1 MFLAFVRPL
10 LGKPLVRCA
19 WLRPM
24 SVAAVM
30 CASLLSHGGV
40 HASPAAVDEVQQ
52 LMEKGQL
59 GAASSRVQA
68 HLKKDSSNVQLRFLQ
83 AVIAAEQKK
92 YDQAIRLFTALTQD
106 HPTLPEP
113 YNNLAVIYAFRGEDR
128 KAAQVLEQAIRT
140 NPSYATA
147 HQNLG
152 DVYARIA
159 NEAYAKA
166 LQLDNA
172 QKAEKPKLT
181 LISRIATPVAA
192 GPVATAASTNAAST
206 APAPSVEPVAVAAA
220 PVVPTPAAEPTPALT
235 PAPAAPI
242 TVTAAP
248 AAVTPAPAAVPEPAP
263 EPKAPATP
271 AKLPADSTAERN
283 ATKAQEA
290 AQQERQAVKAVE
302 KAVAA
307 WASAWEQ
314 QNMTAYY
321 AAYSNRF
328 DPQGMSLSAWKTER
342 KNRIVGKPAISVKIS
357 DLKITVNGDRAS
369 ASFRQQYSSGGYK
382 ASTRK
387 TLRMQ
392 NEGGKWRIT
401 REEAGR

>member
-30 CASLLSHGGV
+30 SASLLSHGGT

-59 GAASSRVQA
+59 SAASSRVQA

-181 LISRIATPVAA
+181 LISRIATPAVTIAA
-192 GPVATAASTNAAST
+192 ATA
-206 APAPSVEPVAVAAA
+206 P
-220 PVVPTPAAEPTPALT
+220 VPTPV

-242 TVTAAP
+242 TTTPSPAEPAATAALP
-248 AAVTPAPAAVPEPAP
+248 AAPAP
-263 EPKAPATP
+263 EPKPAATATTP
-271 AKLPADSTAERN
+271 AKAAADSAPEHN
-283 ATKAQEA
+283 ARKAQA
-290 AQQERQAVKAVE
+290 AEQERQAMKAVE
-302 KAVAA
+302 KAVTA

-314 QNMTAYY
+314 QNMNAYY

-328 DPQGMSLSAWKTER
+328 DPQGMSLSAWKAER

-369 ASFRQQYSSGGYK
+369 ASFRQQYSSGGYR
-382 ASTRK
+382 ASTNK

-401 REEAGR
+401 REETGR

>member
-1 MFLAFVRPL
+1 
-10 LGKPLVRCA
+10 
-19 WLRPM
+19 
-24 SVAAVM
+24 M
-30 CASLLSHGGV
+30 CASLLSHGGA

-59 GAASSRVQA
+59 SAAAQRVQA
-68 HLKKDSSNVQLRFLQ
+68 QLKKDSSDVQLRFLQ

-181 LISRIATPVAA
+181 LISRIATPA
-192 GPVATAASTNAAST
+192 ATASALPAPTAAAVT
-206 APAPSVEPVAVAAA
+206 IAAATAPVPTPVPAPAPAPAPAPEPA
-220 PVVPTPAAEPTPALT
+220 PT

-242 TVTAAP
+242 TT
-248 AAVTPAPAAVPEPAP
+248 TPAPAEPAATA
-263 EPKAPATP
+263 APP
-271 AKLPADSTAERN
+271 C
-283 ATKAQEA
+283 
-290 AQQERQAVKAVE
+290 
-302 KAVAA
+302 
-307 WASAWEQ
+307 SAC
-314 QNMTAYY
+314 
-321 AAYSNRF
+321 S
-328 DPQGMSLSAWKTER
+328 
-342 KNRIVGKPAISVKIS
+342 
-357 DLKITVNGDRAS
+357 
-369 ASFRQQYSSGGYK
+369 
-382 ASTRK
+382 
-387 TLRMQ
+387 
-392 NEGGKWRIT
+392 
-401 REEAGR
+401 

>member
-30 CASLLSHGGV
+30 CASLLSHGGA

-59 GAASSRVQA
+59 SAASSRVQA
-68 HLKKDSSNVQLRFLQ
+68 HLKKDSSDVQLRFLQ

-113 YNNLAVIYAFRGEDR
+113 YNNLAVIYAIQGEDR

-166 LQLDNA
+166 LQLDSA

-181 LISRIATPVAA
+181 LISRIATPA
-192 GPVATAASTNAAST
+192 ATASTLPAPTAAAVT
-206 APAPSVEPVAVAAA
+206 IAAATAPVPTPVPAPAPEPA
-220 PVVPTPAAEPTPALT
+220 PT

-242 TVTAAP
+242 TT
-248 AAVTPAPAAVPEPAP
+248 TPAPAEPAATAAPPAAPAP
-263 EPKAPATP
+263 EPKPAATP
-271 AKLPADSTAERN
+271 AKAAADSAPEHN
-283 ATKAQEA
+283 ARKAQA
-290 AQQERQAVKAVE
+290 AEQERQAMKAVE
-302 KAVAA
+302 KAVTA

-314 QNMTAYY
+314 QNMNAYY

-328 DPQGMSLSAWKTER
+328 DPQSMSLSAWKAER

-369 ASFRQQYSSGGYK
+369 ASFRQQYSSGGYR
-382 ASTRK
+382 ASTNK

-401 REEAGR
+401 REETGR

>member
-30 CASLLSHGGV
+30 CASLLSHGGA

-59 GAASSRVQA
+59 SAASSRVQA
-68 HLKKDSSNVQLRFLQ
+68 HLKKDSSDVQLRFLQ

-113 YNNLAVIYAFRGEDR
+113 YNNLAVIYAIQGEDR

-166 LQLDNA
+166 LQLDSA

-181 LISRIATPVAA
+181 LISRIATPA
-192 GPVATAASTNAAST
+192 ATASTLPAPTAAAVT
-206 APAPSVEPVAVAAA
+206 IAAATAPVPTPVPAPAPEPA
-220 PVVPTPAAEPTPALT
+220 PT

-242 TVTAAP
+242 TT
-248 AAVTPAPAAVPEPAP
+248 TPAPAEPAATAAPPAAPAP
-263 EPKAPATP
+263 EPKTAATP
-271 AKLPADSTAERN
+271 AKAAADSAPEHN
-283 ATKAQEA
+283 ARKAQA
-290 AQQERQAVKAVE
+290 AEQERQTMKAVE

-314 QNMTAYY
+314 QNMNAYY

-328 DPQGMSLSAWKTER
+328 DPQGMSLSAWKAER

-369 ASFRQQYSSGGYK
+369 ASFRQQYSSGGYR
-382 ASTRK
+382 ASTNK

-401 REEAGR
+401 REETGR

>member
-30 CASLLSHGGV
+30 CASLLSHGGA

-59 GAASSRVQA
+59 SAASSRVQA
-68 HLKKDSSNVQLRFLQ
+68 HLKKDSSDVQLRFLQ

-113 YNNLAVIYAFRGEDR
+113 YNNLAVIYAIQGEDR

-166 LQLDNA
+166 LQLDSA

-181 LISRIATPVAA
+181 LISRIATPA
-192 GPVATAASTNAAST
+192 ATASTLPAPTAAAVT
-206 APAPSVEPVAVAAA
+206 IAAATAPVPTPVPAPAPEPA
-220 PVVPTPAAEPTPALT
+220 PT

-242 TVTAAP
+242 TT
-248 AAVTPAPAAVPEPAP
+248 TPAPAEPAATAAPPAAPAP
-263 EPKAPATP
+263 EPKPAATATTP
-271 AKLPADSTAERN
+271 AKAAADSAPEHN
-283 ATKAQEA
+283 ARKAQA
-290 AQQERQAVKAVE
+290 AEQERQTMKAVE

-314 QNMTAYY
+314 QNMNAYY

-328 DPQGMSLSAWKTER
+328 DPQGMSLSAWKAER

-369 ASFRQQYSSGGYK
+369 ASFRQQYSSGGYR
-382 ASTRK
+382 ASTNK

-401 REEAGR
+401 REETGR

>member
-30 CASLLSHGGV
+30 CASLLSHGGA

-59 GAASSRVQA
+59 SAAAQRVQA
-68 HLKKDSSNVQLRFLQ
+68 QLKKDSSDVQLRFLQ

-113 YNNLAVIYAFRGEDR
+113 YNNLAVIYAIQGEDR

-181 LISRIATPVAA
+181 LISRIATPA
-192 GPVATAASTNAAST
+192 ATASTLPAPTAAAVT
-206 APAPSVEPVAVAAA
+206 IAAATTPVPAPAPEPA
-220 PVVPTPAAEPTPALT
+220 PT

-242 TVTAAP
+242 TT
-248 AAVTPAPAAVPEPAP
+248 TPAPAEPAATAAPPAAPAP
-263 EPKAPATP
+263 EPKTAATP
-271 AKLPADSTAERN
+271 AKAAADSAAERN

-290 AQQERQAVKAVE
+290 AQQERQTVKAVE

-314 QNMTAYY
+314 QNMNAYY

-328 DPQGMSLSAWKTER
+328 DPQGMSLSAWKAER
-342 KNRIVGKPAISVKIS
+342 KKRIVGKPAISVKIS

-369 ASFRQQYSSGGYK
+369 ASFRQQYSSGGYR
-382 ASTRK
+382 ASTNK

-401 REEAGR
+401 REETGR

>member
-30 CASLLSHGGV
+30 CASLLSHGGA
-40 HASPAAVDEVQQ
+40 HASSAAVDEVQQ

-59 GAASSRVQA
+59 SAASSRVQA
-68 HLKKDSSNVQLRFLQ
+68 HLKKDSSDVQLRFLQ

-106 HPTLPEP
+106 HPALPEP
-113 YNNLAVIYAFRGEDR
+113 YNNLAVIYAIQGEDR

-166 LQLDNA
+166 LQLDSA

-181 LISRIATPVAA
+181 LISRIATPA
-192 GPVATAASTNAAST
+192 ATASTLPAPTAAAVT
-206 APAPSVEPVAVAAA
+206 IAAATAPVPTPVPAPAPEPA
-220 PVVPTPAAEPTPALT
+220 PT

-242 TVTAAP
+242 TT
-248 AAVTPAPAAVPEPAP
+248 TPAPAEPAATAAPPAAPAP
-263 EPKAPATP
+263 EPKPAATATTP
-271 AKLPADSTAERN
+271 AKAAADSAPEHN
-283 ATKAQEA
+283 ARKAQA
-290 AQQERQAVKAVE
+290 AEQERQTMKAVE

-314 QNMTAYY
+314 QNMNAYY

-328 DPQGMSLSAWKTER
+328 DPQGMSLSAWKAER

-369 ASFRQQYSSGGYK
+369 ASFRQQYSSGGYR
-382 ASTRK
+382 ASTNK

-401 REEAGR
+401 REETGR

>member
-30 CASLLSHGGV
+30 CASLLSHGGA

-59 GAASSRVQA
+59 SAASSRVQA
-68 HLKKDSSNVQLRFLQ
+68 HLKKDSSDVQLRFLQ

-113 YNNLAVIYAFRGEDR
+113 YNNLAVIYAIQGEDR

-166 LQLDNA
+166 LQLDSA

-181 LISRIATPVAA
+181 LISRIATPA
-192 GPVATAASTNAAST
+192 ATASTLPAPTAAAVT
-206 APAPSVEPVAVAAA
+206 IAAATAPVPTPVPTPVPAPAPEPA
-220 PVVPTPAAEPTPALT
+220 PT

-242 TVTAAP
+242 TT
-248 AAVTPAPAAVPEPAP
+248 TPAPAEPAATAAPPAAPAP
-263 EPKAPATP
+263 EPKPAATATTP
-271 AKLPADSTAERN
+271 AKAAADSAPEHN
-283 ATKAQEA
+283 ARKAQA
-290 AQQERQAVKAVE
+290 AEQERQTMKAVE

-314 QNMTAYY
+314 QNMNAYY

-328 DPQGMSLSAWKTER
+328 DPQGMSLSAWKAER

-369 ASFRQQYSSGGYK
+369 ASFRQQYSSGGYR
-382 ASTRK
+382 ASTNK

-401 REEAGR
+401 REETGR

>member
-30 CASLLSHGGV
+30 SASLLSHGGT

-59 GAASSRVQA
+59 SAAAQRVQA
-68 HLKKDSSNVQLRFLQ
+68 QLKKDSSDVQLRFLQ

-113 YNNLAVIYAFRGEDR
+113 YNNLAVIYAIQGEDR

-181 LISRIATPVAA
+181 LISRIATPA
-192 GPVATAASTNAAST
+192 ATASTLPAPTAAAVT
-206 APAPSVEPVAVAAA
+206 IAAATAPVPTPVPAPAPEPA
-220 PVVPTPAAEPTPALT
+220 PT

-242 TVTAAP
+242 TT
-248 AAVTPAPAAVPEPAP
+248 TPAPAEPAATAAPPAAPAP
-263 EPKAPATP
+263 EPKTAATP
-271 AKLPADSTAERN
+271 AKAAADSAAERN

-290 AQQERQAVKAVE
+290 AQQERQTVKAVE

-314 QNMTAYY
+314 QNMNAYY

-328 DPQGMSLSAWKTER
+328 DPQGMSLSAWKAER

-369 ASFRQQYSSGGYK
+369 ASFRQQYSSGGYR
-382 ASTRK
+382 ASTNK

-401 REEAGR
+401 REETGR

>member
-30 CASLLSHGGV
+30 CASLLSHGGA
-40 HASPAAVDEVQQ
+40 HASSAAVDEVQQ

-59 GAASSRVQA
+59 SAASSRVQA
-68 HLKKDSSNVQLRFLQ
+68 HLKKDSSDVQLRFLQ

-113 YNNLAVIYAFRGEDR
+113 YNNLAVIYAIQGEDR

-166 LQLDNA
+166 LQLDSA

-181 LISRIATPVAA
+181 LISRIATPA
-192 GPVATAASTNAAST
+192 ATASTLPAPTAAAVT
-206 APAPSVEPVAVAAA
+206 IAAATAPVPTPVPAPAPEPA
-220 PVVPTPAAEPTPALT
+220 PT

-242 TVTAAP
+242 TT
-248 AAVTPAPAAVPEPAP
+248 TPAPAEPAATAAPPAAPAP
-263 EPKAPATP
+263 EPKPAATATTP
-271 AKLPADSTAERN
+271 AKAAADSAAEHN
-283 ATKAQEA
+283 ARKAQA
-290 AQQERQAVKAVE
+290 AEQERQAMKAVE
-302 KAVAA
+302 KAVTA
-307 WASAWEQ
+307 WASAWEK
-314 QNMTAYY
+314 QNMNAYY

-328 DPQGMSLSAWKTER
+328 DPQGMSLSAWKAER

-369 ASFRQQYSSGGYK
+369 ASFRQQYSSGGYR
-382 ASTRK
+382 ASTNK

-401 REEAGR
+401 REETGR

>member
-30 CASLLSHGGV
+30 CASLLSHGGA

-59 GAASSRVQA
+59 SAASSRVQA
-68 HLKKDSSNVQLRFLQ
+68 HLKKDSSDVQLRFLQ

-113 YNNLAVIYAFRGEDR
+113 YNNLAVIYAIQGEDR

-181 LISRIATPVAA
+181 LISRIATPA
-192 GPVATAASTNAAST
+192 ATASTLPAPTAAAVT
-206 APAPSVEPVAVAAA
+206 IAAATAPVPTPVPAPAPELA
-220 PVVPTPAAEPTPALT
+220 PT

-242 TVTAAP
+242 TT
-248 AAVTPAPAAVPEPAP
+248 TPAPAEPAATAAPPAAPAP
-263 EPKAPATP
+263 EPKTAATP
-271 AKLPADSTAERN
+271 AKAAADSAAEHN
-283 ATKAQEA
+283 ARKAQA
-290 AQQERQAVKAVE
+290 AEQERQAMKAVE
-302 KAVAA
+302 KAVTA
-307 WASAWEQ
+307 WASAWEK
-314 QNMTAYY
+314 QNMNAYY

-328 DPQGMSLSAWKTER
+328 DPQGMSLSAWKAER

-369 ASFRQQYSSGGYK
+369 ASFRQQYSSGGYR
-382 ASTRK
+382 ASTNK

-401 REEAGR
+401 REETGR

>member
-1 MFLAFVRPL
+1 MPPSIQPSFESASMFLAFVRPL

-30 CASLLSHGGV
+30 CASLLSHGGA
-40 HASPAAVDEVQQ
+40 HASSAAVDEVQQ

-59 GAASSRVQA
+59 SAAAQRVQA
-68 HLKKDSSNVQLRFLQ
+68 HLKKDSSDVQLRFLQ

-113 YNNLAVIYAFRGEDR
+113 YNNLAVIYAIQGEDR

-166 LQLDNA
+166 LQLDSA

-181 LISRIATPVAA
+181 LISRIATPA
-192 GPVATAASTNAAST
+192 ATASTLPAPTAVAVTIAAAT
-206 APAPSVEPVAVAAA
+206 AP
-220 PVVPTPAAEPTPALT
+220 VPTPVPAPT

-242 TVTAAP
+242 TT
-248 AAVTPAPAAVPEPAP
+248 TPAPAEPAATAAPPAAPAP
-263 EPKAPATP
+263 EPKTAATP
-271 AKLPADSTAERN
+271 AKAAADSAAEHN
-283 ATKAQEA
+283 ARKAQA
-290 AQQERQAVKAVE
+290 AEQERQAMKAVE

-314 QNMTAYY
+314 QNMNAYY

-328 DPQGMSLSAWKTER
+328 DPQGMSLSAWKAER

-369 ASFRQQYSSGGYK
+369 ASFRQQYSSGGYR
-382 ASTRK
+382 ASTNK

-401 REEAGR
+401 REETGR

>member
-30 CASLLSHGGV
+30 CASLLSHGGA

-59 GAASSRVQA
+59 SAASSRVQA
-68 HLKKDSSNVQLRFLQ
+68 HLKKDSSDVQLRFLQ

-113 YNNLAVIYAFRGEDR
+113 YNNLAVIYAIQGEDR

-166 LQLDNA
+166 LQLDSA

-181 LISRIATPVAA
+181 LISRIATPA
-192 GPVATAASTNAAST
+192 ATASTLPAPTAAAVT
-206 APAPSVEPVAVAAA
+206 IAAATAPVPAPAPEPA
-220 PVVPTPAAEPTPALT
+220 PT

-242 TVTAAP
+242 TT
-248 AAVTPAPAAVPEPAP
+248 TPAPAEPATTAAPPAAPAP
-263 EPKAPATP
+263 EPKTAATP
-271 AKLPADSTAERN
+271 AKAAADSAPEHN
-283 ATKAQEA
+283 ARKAQA
-290 AQQERQAVKAVE
+290 AEQERQTMKAVE

-314 QNMTAYY
+314 QNMNAYY

-328 DPQGMSLSAWKTER
+328 DPQGMSLSAWKAER

-369 ASFRQQYSSGGYK
+369 ASFRQQYSSGGYR
-382 ASTRK
+382 ASTNK

-401 REEAGR
+401 REETGR

>member
-30 CASLLSHGGV
+30 CASLLSHGGA

-59 GAASSRVQA
+59 SAAAQRVQA
-68 HLKKDSSNVQLRFLQ
+68 HLKKDSSDVQLRFLQ

-113 YNNLAVIYAFRGEDR
+113 YNNLAVIYAIQGEDR

-166 LQLDNA
+166 LQLDSA

-181 LISRIATPVAA
+181 LISRIATPA
-192 GPVATAASTNAAST
+192 ATASTLPAPTAAAVT
-206 APAPSVEPVAVAAA
+206 IAAATAPVPTPVPAPAPEPA
-220 PVVPTPAAEPTPALT
+220 PT

-242 TVTAAP
+242 TT
-248 AAVTPAPAAVPEPAP
+248 TPAPAEPAATAAPPAAPAP
-263 EPKAPATP
+263 EPKTAATP
-271 AKLPADSTAERN
+271 AKAAADSAPEHN
-283 ATKAQEA
+283 ARKAQA
-290 AQQERQAVKAVE
+290 AEQEHQAMKAVE

-314 QNMTAYY
+314 QNMNAYY

-328 DPQGMSLSAWKTER
+328 DPQGMSLSAWKAER

-369 ASFRQQYSSGGYK
+369 ASFRQQYSSGGYR
-382 ASTRK
+382 ASTNK

-401 REEAGR
+401 REETGR

>member
-1 MFLAFVRPL
+1 M
-10 LGKPLVRCA
+10 
-19 WLRPM
+19 
-24 SVAAVM
+24 
-30 CASLLSHGGV
+30 GGA

-59 GAASSRVQA
+59 SAAAQRVQA
-68 HLKKDSSNVQLRFLQ
+68 QLKKDSSDVQLRFLQ

-128 KAAQVLEQAIRT
+128 KAVQVLEQAIRT

-181 LISRIATPVAA
+181 LISRIATPAATASTLPAPTAAAVTIVAA
-192 GPVATAASTNAAST
+192 TAPVPTPVP
-206 APAPSVEPVAVAAA
+206 APAPAPAPAPEPA
-220 PVVPTPAAEPTPALT
+220 PT

-242 TVTAAP
+242 TT
-248 AAVTPAPAAVPEPAP
+248 TPAPAEPAATAAHPAAPAP
-263 EPKAPATP
+263 EPKPAATP
-271 AKLPADSTAERN
+271 AKAAADSAPEHN
-283 ATKAQEA
+283 ARKAQA
-290 AQQERQAVKAVE
+290 AEQERQAMKAVE
-302 KAVAA
+302 KAVTA

-321 AAYSNRF
+321 AAYSNHF
-328 DPQGMSLSAWKTER
+328 DPQGMSLSAWKAER
-342 KNRIVGKPAISVKIS
+342 KNRIVGKSAISVKIS

-369 ASFRQQYSSGGYK
+369 ASFRQQYSSGGYR
-382 ASTRK
+382 ASTNK

-401 REEAGR
+401 REETGR

>member
-30 CASLLSHGGV
+30 CASLLSHGGA

-59 GAASSRVQA
+59 SAAAQRVQA
-68 HLKKDSSNVQLRFLQ
+68 QLKKDSSDVQLRFLQ

-181 LISRIATPVAA
+181 LITRIATPAA
-192 GPVATAASTNAAST
+192 KASTLPAPTAAAVTIAAAAATAPV
-206 APAPSVEPVAVAAA
+206 PAPPAPEPA
-220 PVVPTPAAEPTPALT
+220 PT

-242 TVTAAP
+242 TT
-248 AAVTPAPAAVPEPAP
+248 TPAPAEPAATAAPPAAPTP
-263 EPKAPATP
+263 EPKPAATP
-271 AKLPADSTAERN
+271 AKAAADSAAEHN
-283 ATKAQEA
+283 ARKAQA
-290 AQQERQAVKAVE
+290 AEQERQAMKAVE
-302 KAVAA
+302 KAVTA
-307 WASAWEQ
+307 WASAWEK
-314 QNMTAYY
+314 QNMNAYY

-328 DPQGMSLSAWKTER
+328 DPQGMSLSAWKAER

-369 ASFRQQYSSGGYK
+369 ASFRQQYSSGGYR
-382 ASTRK
+382 ASTNK

-401 REEAGR
+401 REETGR

>member
-30 CASLLSHGGV
+30 SASLLSHGGA

-59 GAASSRVQA
+59 SAASSRVQA
-68 HLKKDSSNVQLRFLQ
+68 HLKKDSSDVQLRFLQ

-113 YNNLAVIYAFRGEDR
+113 YNNLAVIYAIQGEDR

-181 LISRIATPVAA
+181 LISRIATPA
-192 GPVATAASTNAAST
+192 ATASTLPAPTAAAVT
-206 APAPSVEPVAVAAA
+206 IAAATAPVPAPAPEPA
-220 PVVPTPAAEPTPALT
+220 PT

-242 TVTAAP
+242 TT
-248 AAVTPAPAAVPEPAP
+248 TPAPAEPATTAAPPAAPAP
-263 EPKAPATP
+263 EPKTAATP
-271 AKLPADSTAERN
+271 AKAAADSAAERN

-290 AQQERQAVKAVE
+290 AQQERQTVKAVE

-314 QNMTAYY
+314 QNMNAYY

-328 DPQGMSLSAWKTER
+328 DPQGMSLSAWKAER

-369 ASFRQQYSSGGYK
+369 ASFRQQYSSGGYR
-382 ASTRK
+382 ASTNK

-401 REEAGR
+401 REETGR

>member
-30 CASLLSHGGV
+30 CASLLSHGGA

-59 GAASSRVQA
+59 SAAAQRVQA
-68 HLKKDSSNVQLRFLQ
+68 QLKKDSSDVQLRFLQ

-113 YNNLAVIYAFRGEDR
+113 YNNLAVIYAIQGEDR

-172 QKAEKPKLT
+172 QRAEKPKLT
-181 LISRIATPVAA
+181 LISRIATPA
-192 GPVATAASTNAAST
+192 ATASTLPAPTAAAVT
-206 APAPSVEPVAVAAA
+206 IAAATAPVPTPVPAPAPEPA
-220 PVVPTPAAEPTPALT
+220 PT

-242 TVTAAP
+242 TT
-248 AAVTPAPAAVPEPAP
+248 TPAPAEPAATAAPPAAPAP
-263 EPKAPATP
+263 EPKTAATP
-271 AKLPADSTAERN
+271 AKAAADSAAERN

-290 AQQERQAVKAVE
+290 AQQERQTVKAVE

-314 QNMTAYY
+314 QNMNAYY

-328 DPQGMSLSAWKTER
+328 DPQGMSLSAWKAER

-369 ASFRQQYSSGGYK
+369 ASFRQQYSSGGYR
-382 ASTRK
+382 ASTNK

-401 REEAGR
+401 REETGR

>member
-24 SVAAVM
+24 SMAAVM
-30 CASLLSHGGV
+30 SASLLSHGGA

-59 GAASSRVQA
+59 SAASSRVQA
-68 HLKKDSSNVQLRFLQ
+68 HLKKDSSDVQLRFLQ

-113 YNNLAVIYAFRGEDR
+113 YNNLAVIYAIQGEDR

-166 LQLDNA
+166 LQLDSA

-181 LISRIATPVAA
+181 LISRIATPA
-192 GPVATAASTNAAST
+192 ATASTLPAPTAAAVT
-206 APAPSVEPVAVAAA
+206 IAAATAPVPTPVPAPAPEPA
-220 PVVPTPAAEPTPALT
+220 PT

-242 TVTAAP
+242 TT
-248 AAVTPAPAAVPEPAP
+248 TPAPAEPAATAAPPAAPAP
-263 EPKAPATP
+263 EPKPAATATTP
-271 AKLPADSTAERN
+271 AKAAADSAAEHN
-283 ATKAQEA
+283 ARKAQA
-290 AQQERQAVKAVE
+290 AEQERQAMKAVE
-302 KAVAA
+302 KAVTA
-307 WASAWEQ
+307 WASAWEK
-314 QNMTAYY
+314 QNMNAYY

-328 DPQGMSLSAWKTER
+328 DPQGMSLSAWKAER

-369 ASFRQQYSSGGYK
+369 ASFRQQYSSGGYR
-382 ASTRK
+382 ASTNK

-401 REEAGR
+401 REETGR

>member
-30 CASLLSHGGV
+30 CASLLSHGGA

-59 GAASSRVQA
+59 SAAAQRVQA
-68 HLKKDSSNVQLRFLQ
+68 QLKKDSSDVQLRFLQ

-113 YNNLAVIYAFRGEDR
+113 YNNLAVIYAIQGEDR

-166 LQLDNA
+166 LQLDSA

-181 LISRIATPVAA
+181 LISRIATPA
-192 GPVATAASTNAAST
+192 ATASTLPAPTAAAVT
-206 APAPSVEPVAVAAA
+206 IAAATAPVPTPVPAPAPEPA
-220 PVVPTPAAEPTPALT
+220 PT

-242 TVTAAP
+242 TT
-248 AAVTPAPAAVPEPAP
+248 TPAPAEPAATAAPPAAPAP
-263 EPKAPATP
+263 EPKTAATP
-271 AKLPADSTAERN
+271 AKAAADSAAERN

-290 AQQERQAVKAVE
+290 AQQERQTVKAVE

-314 QNMTAYY
+314 QNMNAYY

-328 DPQGMSLSAWKTER
+328 DPQGMSLSAWKAER

-369 ASFRQQYSSGGYK
+369 ASFRQQYSSGGYR
-382 ASTRK
+382 ASTNK

-401 REEAGR
+401 REETGR

>member
-30 CASLLSHGGV
+30 CASLLSHGGA
-40 HASPAAVDEVQQ
+40 HASSAAVDEVQQ

-59 GAASSRVQA
+59 SAASSRVQA
-68 HLKKDSSNVQLRFLQ
+68 HLKKDSSDVQLRFLQ

-113 YNNLAVIYAFRGEDR
+113 YNNLAVIYAIQGEDR

-166 LQLDNA
+166 LQLDSA

-181 LISRIATPVAA
+181 LISRIATPA
-192 GPVATAASTNAAST
+192 ATASTLPAPTAAAVTIAAAT
-206 APAPSVEPVAVAAA
+206 APVPAPEPA
-220 PVVPTPAAEPTPALT
+220 PT

-242 TVTAAP
+242 TT
-248 AAVTPAPAAVPEPAP
+248 TPAPAEPATTAAPPAAPAP
-263 EPKAPATP
+263 EPKTAATP
-271 AKLPADSTAERN
+271 AKAAADSAPEHN
-283 ATKAQEA
+283 ARKAQA
-290 AQQERQAVKAVE
+290 AEQERQAMKAVE

-314 QNMTAYY
+314 QNMNAYY

-328 DPQGMSLSAWKTER
+328 DPQGMSLSAWKAER

-369 ASFRQQYSSGGYK
+369 ASFRQQYSSGGYR
-382 ASTRK
+382 ASTNK

-401 REEAGR
+401 REETGR

>member
-30 CASLLSHGGV
+30 CASLLSHGGA

-59 GAASSRVQA
+59 SAASSRVQA
-68 HLKKDSSNVQLRFLQ
+68 HLKKDSSDVQLRFLQ

-113 YNNLAVIYAFRGEDR
+113 YNNLAVIYAIQGEDR

-166 LQLDNA
+166 LQLDSA

-181 LISRIATPVAA
+181 LISRIATPA
-192 GPVATAASTNAAST
+192 ATAAAVTIAAAT
-206 APAPSVEPVAVAAA
+206 APVPTPVPAPAPELA
-220 PVVPTPAAEPTPALT
+220 PT

-242 TVTAAP
+242 TT
-248 AAVTPAPAAVPEPAP
+248 TPAPAEPAATAAPPAAPAP
-263 EPKAPATP
+263 EPKTAATP
-271 AKLPADSTAERN
+271 AKAAADSAAEHN
-283 ATKAQEA
+283 ARKAQA
-290 AQQERQAVKAVE
+290 AEQERQAMKAVE
-302 KAVAA
+302 KAVTA
-307 WASAWEQ
+307 WASAWEK
-314 QNMTAYY
+314 QNMNAYY

-328 DPQGMSLSAWKTER
+328 DPQGMSLSAWKAER

-369 ASFRQQYSSGGYK
+369 ASFRQQYSSGGYR
-382 ASTRK
+382 ASTNK

-401 REEAGR
+401 REETGR

>member
-30 CASLLSHGGV
+30 CASLLSHGGA

-59 GAASSRVQA
+59 SAAASRVQA
-68 HLKKDSSNVQLRFLQ
+68 HLKKDSSDVQLRFLQ

-113 YNNLAVIYAFRGEDR
+113 YNNLAVIYAIQGEDR

-166 LQLDNA
+166 LQLDSA

-181 LISRIATPVAA
+181 LISRIATPA
-192 GPVATAASTNAAST
+192 ATASTLPAPTAAAVT
-206 APAPSVEPVAVAAA
+206 IAAATAPVPTPVPAPAPEPA
-220 PVVPTPAAEPTPALT
+220 PT

-242 TVTAAP
+242 TT
-248 AAVTPAPAAVPEPAP
+248 TPAPAEPAATAAPPAAPAP
-263 EPKAPATP
+263 EPKTAATP
-271 AKLPADSTAERN
+271 AKAAADSAPEHN
-283 ATKAQEA
+283 ARKAQA
-290 AQQERQAVKAVE
+290 AEQERQAVKAVE

-314 QNMTAYY
+314 QNMNAYY

-328 DPQGMSLSAWKTER
+328 DPQGMSLSAWKAER

-369 ASFRQQYSSGGYK
+369 ASFRQQYSSGGYR
-382 ASTRK
+382 ASTNK

-401 REEAGR
+401 REETGR

>member
-30 CASLLSHGGV
+30 CASLLSHGGA
-40 HASPAAVDEVQQ
+40 HASSAAVDEVQQ

-59 GAASSRVQA
+59 SAASSRVQA
-68 HLKKDSSNVQLRFLQ
+68 HLKKDSSDVQLRFLQ

-113 YNNLAVIYAFRGEDR
+113 YNNLAVIYAIQGEDR

-166 LQLDNA
+166 LQLDSA

-181 LISRIATPVAA
+181 LISRIATPA
-192 GPVATAASTNAAST
+192 ATASTLPAPTAAAVT
-206 APAPSVEPVAVAAA
+206 IAAATAPVPAPAPEPA
-220 PVVPTPAAEPTPALT
+220 PT

-242 TVTAAP
+242 TT
-248 AAVTPAPAAVPEPAP
+248 TPAPAEPATTAAPPAAPAP
-263 EPKAPATP
+263 EPKPAATATTP
-271 AKLPADSTAERN
+271 AKAAADSAAEHN
-283 ATKAQEA
+283 ARKAQA
-290 AQQERQAVKAVE
+290 AEQERQAMKAVE
-302 KAVAA
+302 KAVTA
-307 WASAWEQ
+307 WASAWEK
-314 QNMTAYY
+314 QNMNAYY

-328 DPQGMSLSAWKTER
+328 DPQGMSLSAWKAER

-369 ASFRQQYSSGGYK
+369 ASFRQQYSSGGYR
-382 ASTRK
+382 ASTNK

-401 REEAGR
+401 REETGR

>member
-30 CASLLSHGGV
+30 SASLLSHGGA

-59 GAASSRVQA
+59 SAAAQRVQA
-68 HLKKDSSNVQLRFLQ
+68 QLKKDSSDVQLRFLQ

-113 YNNLAVIYAFRGEDR
+113 YNNLAVIYAIQGEDR

-166 LQLDNA
+166 LQLDSA

-181 LISRIATPVAA
+181 LISRIATPAA
-192 GPVATAASTNAAST
+192 TASTLPAATAAAVTIAAAT
-206 APAPSVEPVAVAAA
+206 APVPTPVPAPAPEPA
-220 PVVPTPAAEPTPALT
+220 PT

-242 TVTAAP
+242 TT
-248 AAVTPAPAAVPEPAP
+248 TPAPAEPAATATPPAAPAP
-263 EPKAPATP
+263 EPKTAATP
-271 AKLPADSTAERN
+271 AKAAADSAPEHN
-283 ATKAQEA
+283 ARKAQA
-290 AQQERQAVKAVE
+290 AEQERQAVKAVE

-314 QNMTAYY
+314 QNMNAYY

-328 DPQGMSLSAWKTER
+328 DPQGMSLSAWKAER

-369 ASFRQQYSSGGYK
+369 ASFRQQYSSGGYR
-382 ASTRK
+382 ASTNK

-401 REEAGR
+401 REETGR

>member
-30 CASLLSHGGV
+30 CASLLSHGGA

-59 GAASSRVQA
+59 SAAAQRVQA
-68 HLKKDSSNVQLRFLQ
+68 QLKKDSSDVQLRFLQ

-181 LISRIATPVAA
+181 LISRIATPA
-192 GPVATAASTNAAST
+192 ATASTL
-206 APAPSVEPVAVAAA
+206 PAP
-220 PVVPTPAAEPTPALT
+220 
-235 PAPAAPI
+235 
-242 TVTAAP
+242 TA
-248 AAVTPAPAAVPEPAP
+248 AAVT
-263 EPKAPATP
+263 
-271 AKLPADSTAERN
+271 
-283 ATKAQEA
+283 
-290 AQQERQAVKAVE
+290 
-302 KAVAA
+302 
-307 WASAWEQ
+307 
-314 QNMTAYY
+314 
-321 AAYSNRF
+321 
-328 DPQGMSLSAWKTER
+328 G
-342 KNRIVGKPAISVKIS
+342 
-357 DLKITVNGDRAS
+357 
-369 ASFRQQYSSGGYK
+369 SG
-382 ASTRK
+382 T
-387 TLRMQ
+387 
-392 NEGGKWRIT
+392 
-401 REEAGR
+401 

>member
-30 CASLLSHGGV
+30 CASLLSHGGA

-59 GAASSRVQA
+59 SAASSRVQA
-68 HLKKDSSNVQLRFLQ
+68 HLKKDSSDVQLRFLQ

-106 HPTLPEP
+106 YPTLPEP

-181 LISRIATPVAA
+181 LISRIATPA
-192 GPVATAASTNAAST
+192 ATASTLPAPTAAAVT
-206 APAPSVEPVAVAAA
+206 IAAATAPVPTPVPAPAPEPA
-220 PVVPTPAAEPTPALT
+220 PT

-242 TVTAAP
+242 TT
-248 AAVTPAPAAVPEPAP
+248 TPAPAEPAATDAPPAAPAP
-263 EPKAPATP
+263 EPKPAATP
-271 AKLPADSTAERN
+271 AKAAADSAAEHN
-283 ATKAQEA
+283 ARKAQA
-290 AQQERQAVKAVE
+290 AEQERQAMKAVE
-302 KAVAA
+302 KAVTA

-314 QNMTAYY
+314 QNMNAYY

-328 DPQGMSLSAWKTER
+328 DPQGMSLSAWKAER

-369 ASFRQQYSSGGYK
+369 ASFRQQYSSGGYR
-382 ASTRK
+382 ASTNK

-401 REEAGR
+401 REETGR

>member
-30 CASLLSHGGV
+30 CASLLSHGGA

-59 GAASSRVQA
+59 SAAAQRVQA
-68 HLKKDSSNVQLRFLQ
+68 QLKKDSSDVQLRFLQ

-181 LISRIATPVAA
+181 LISRIATPA
-192 GPVATAASTNAAST
+192 ATASALPAPTAAAVT
-206 APAPSVEPVAVAAA
+206 IAAATAPVPTPVPAPAPAPAPEPA
-220 PVVPTPAAEPTPALT
+220 PT

-242 TVTAAP
+242 TT
-248 AAVTPAPAAVPEPAP
+248 TPAPAEPAATAAPPAAPAP
-263 EPKAPATP
+263 EPKPAATP
-271 AKLPADSTAERN
+271 AKAAADSAPEHN
-283 ATKAQEA
+283 ARKAQA
-290 AQQERQAVKAVE
+290 AEQERQAMKAVE
-302 KAVAA
+302 KAVTA

-321 AAYSNRF
+321 AAYSNHF
-328 DPQGMSLSAWKTER
+328 DPQGMSLSAWKAER
-342 KNRIVGKPAISVKIS
+342 KNRIVGKSAISVKIS

-369 ASFRQQYSSGGYK
+369 ASFRQQYSSGGYR
-382 ASTRK
+382 ASTNK

-401 REEAGR
+401 REETGR

>member
-30 CASLLSHGGV
+30 CASLLSHGGA

-59 GAASSRVQA
+59 SAAAQRVQA
-68 HLKKDSSNVQLRFLQ
+68 QLKKDSSDVQLRFLQ

-113 YNNLAVIYAFRGEDR
+113 YNNLAVIYAIQGEDR

-181 LISRIATPVAA
+181 LISRIATPA
-192 GPVATAASTNAAST
+192 ATASTLPAPTAAAVT
-206 APAPSVEPVAVAAA
+206 IAAATAPVPTPVPAPAPEPA
-220 PVVPTPAAEPTPALT
+220 PT

-242 TVTAAP
+242 TT
-248 AAVTPAPAAVPEPAP
+248 TPAPAEPAATAAPPAAPAP
-263 EPKAPATP
+263 EPKTAATP
-271 AKLPADSTAERN
+271 AKAAADSAAERN

-290 AQQERQAVKAVE
+290 AQQERQTVKAVE

-314 QNMTAYY
+314 QNMNAYY

-328 DPQGMSLSAWKTER
+328 DPQGMSLSAWKAER
-342 KNRIVGKPAISVKIS
+342 KKRIVGKPAISVKIS

-369 ASFRQQYSSGGYK
+369 ASFRQQYSSGGYR
-382 ASTRK
+382 ASTNK

-401 REEAGR
+401 REETGR

>member
-30 CASLLSHGGV
+30 CASLLSHGGA

-59 GAASSRVQA
+59 SAAASRVQA
-68 HLKKDSSNVQLRFLQ
+68 HLKKDSSDVQLRFLQ

-113 YNNLAVIYAFRGEDR
+113 YNNLAVIYAIQGEDR

-166 LQLDNA
+166 LQLDSA

-181 LISRIATPVAA
+181 LISRIATPAA
-192 GPVATAASTNAAST
+192 TASTLPAATAAAVTIAAAT
-206 APAPSVEPVAVAAA
+206 APVPTPVPAPAPEPA
-220 PVVPTPAAEPTPALT
+220 PT

-242 TVTAAP
+242 TT
-248 AAVTPAPAAVPEPAP
+248 TPAPAEPAATAAPPAAPAP
-263 EPKAPATP
+263 EPKPAATP
-271 AKLPADSTAERN
+271 AKAAANSGPEHN
-283 ATKAQEA
+283 ARKAQA
-290 AQQERQAVKAVE
+290 AEQERQAMKAVE

-314 QNMTAYY
+314 QNMNAYY

-328 DPQGMSLSAWKTER
+328 DPQGMSLSAWKAER

-369 ASFRQQYSSGGYK
+369 ASFRQQYSSGGYR
-382 ASTRK
+382 ASTNK

-401 REEAGR
+401 REETGR